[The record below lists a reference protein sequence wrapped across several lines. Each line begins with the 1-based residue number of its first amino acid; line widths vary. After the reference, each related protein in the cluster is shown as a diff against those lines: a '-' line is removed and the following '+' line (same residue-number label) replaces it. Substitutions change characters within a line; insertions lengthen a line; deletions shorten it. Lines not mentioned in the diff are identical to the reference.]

1 MDAERPYVKVY
12 ALFLGKKLKYM
23 SQNDPQQPPSERRFG
38 LLFTTVF
45 AVAGVYAHLKGWSQT
60 SVMSM
65 TGLACL
71 IALITLTA
79 PKILAPF
86 NRLWFEL
93 GQLMGRIVSPIV
105 LGAIFFLILTPV
117 ALITRLFGR
126 DELRLK
132 RKAVDSYW
140 IDRTNENSPAETFK
154 NQF

>member
-1 MDAERPYVKVY
+1 MDPERPYVKVY
-12 ALFLGKKLKYM
+12 ALFLGKKLKHM
-23 SQNDPQQPPSERRFG
+23 SLNNPRQLPSERRFG

-45 AVAGVYAHLKGWSQT
+45 AVAGVYAHFKGWSQT
-60 SVMSM
+60 SVMSL
-65 TGLACL
+65 TGLASL

-79 PKILAPF
+79 PKILALF
-86 NRLWFEL
+86 NWLWFEL

-117 ALITRLFGR
+117 AFITRLFGR

-140 IDRTNENSPAETFK
+140 IDRVNENSPAETFK

>member
-1 MDAERPYVKVY
+1 MLKFMHQFWA
-12 ALFLGKKLKYM
+12 KKLKHM
-23 SQNDPQQPPSERRFG
+23 SQNQPQQLPSERRFG
-38 LLFTTVF
+38 LLFTAVF
-45 AVAGVYAHLKGWSQT
+45 AVVGIYANLKGWNQT
-60 SVMSM
+60 TVFSLV
-65 TGLACL
+65 GLSGL
-71 IALITLTA
+71 IALITLSV
-79 PKILAPF
+79 PKLLAPF

-117 ALITRLFGR
+117 ALVTRLFGR

-132 RKAVDSYW
+132 RKAATSYW

>member
-1 MDAERPYVKVY
+1 
-12 ALFLGKKLKYM
+12 M
-23 SQNDPQQPPSERRFG
+23 SQNQPQQLPSERRFG
-38 LLFTTVF
+38 LLFTAVF
-45 AVAGVYAHLKGWSQT
+45 AVVGIYANLKGWNQT
-60 SVMSM
+60 TVFSLV
-65 TGLACL
+65 GLSGL
-71 IALITLTA
+71 IALITLSV
-79 PKILAPF
+79 PKLLAPF

-117 ALITRLFGR
+117 ALVTRLFGR

-132 RKAVDSYW
+132 RKDVTSYW

>member
-1 MDAERPYVKVY
+1 
-12 ALFLGKKLKYM
+12 M
-23 SQNDPQQPPSERRFG
+23 SQNQPQQLPSERRFG
-38 LLFTTVF
+38 LLFTAVF
-45 AVAGVYAHLKGWSQT
+45 AVVGIYANLKGWNQT
-60 SVMSM
+60 TVFSLV
-65 TGLACL
+65 GLSGL
-71 IALITLTA
+71 IALITLSV
-79 PKILAPF
+79 PKLLAPF

-117 ALITRLFGR
+117 ALVTRLFGR

-132 RKAVDSYW
+132 RKAATSYW